1 MAKFV
6 RPAVFLE
13 TLNSEIK
20 AEFLYQLGYA
30 SSEEDT
36 RSSEPGG
43 LIFSNMN
50 GSADLSPNPVRTGG
64 SNLQR

>member
-20 AEFLYQLGYA
+20 AEFLNQLGYA
-30 SSEEDT
+30 SSKEDT

-43 LIFSNMN
+43 LIFSKMN
-50 GSADLSPNPVRTGG
+50 GSAVLRPNPVRTGG
-64 SNLQR
+64 SNLQI

>member
-50 GSADLSPNPVRTGG
+50 GSGPNPVCTGG